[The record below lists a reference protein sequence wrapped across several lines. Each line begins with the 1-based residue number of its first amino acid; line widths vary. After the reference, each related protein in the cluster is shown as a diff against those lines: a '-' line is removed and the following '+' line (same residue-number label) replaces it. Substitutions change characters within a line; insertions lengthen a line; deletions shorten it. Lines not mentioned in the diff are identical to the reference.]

1 MNRRER
7 RAAGK
12 QAKADVKSL
21 ALTVEPALCE
31 AVLGH
36 MRSGRYLDAQLCCQK
51 ALEASPEHPEL
62 LHLMAL
68 VCFNA
73 KQFDHAVE
81 WASRAIRKDPKPVY
95 LTTLGTALL
104 NLKRHDDALKVFDKA
119 VQIKPDDP
127 ELWSNFGEALA
138 EAGRAVDAAACLRKA
153 LQIDPRRW
161 DAAYKSGMLLRQLG
175 LLEEALVCFDTCE
188 RLQPGQGSSWETAWT
203 RSPKLSPNLRGG
215 FDSV

>member
-1 MNRRER
+1 MSRRER

-12 QAKADVKSL
+12 RAKADLKSL
-21 ALTVEPALCE
+21 ALTAEPALCK

-36 MRSGRYLDAQLCCQK
+36 MRSGRHLDAQLCCQK

-188 RLQPGQGSSWETAWT
+188 RLQPGQA
-203 RSPKLSPNLRGG
+203 
-215 FDSV
+215 